1 MLGEALKKCR
11 KACGM
16 TQAEV
21 ASALRISR
29 TSYTK
34 YETDVHM
41 PNAEQIKQ
49 LAELF
54 GVTANQLLGIEPPT
68 YTVASPNGNHNTVTT
83 GDIHINQTAQQARSE
98 SEKLLSVFDRLSEES
113 KTRLMSVAY
122 LLLSDEYK
130 RQGVDLE
137 QQLHKF
143 QHKGG
148 GENGG

>member
-1 MLGEALKKCR
+1 MRLKEVR
-11 KACGM
+11 KSHGL
-16 TQAEV
+16 TQREV
-21 ASALRISR
+21 AEQVGVNQNTYSYWENGKTRIDNLSLQR
-29 TSYTK
+29 
-34 YETDVHM
+34 
-41 PNAEQIKQ
+41 
-49 LAELF
+49 LAEIF
-54 GVTANQLLGIEPPT
+54 DVSVDYLLGNDAT

>member
-1 MLGEALKKCR
+1 MRLKEVR
-11 KACGM
+11 KSHGL
-16 TQAEV
+16 TQREV
-21 ASALRISR
+21 AEQVGVNQNTYSYWENGKTRIDNLSLQ
-29 TSYTK
+29 K
-34 YETDVHM
+34 
-41 PNAEQIKQ
+41 
-49 LAELF
+49 LAEIF
-54 GVTANQLLGIEPPT
+54 DVSVDYLLGNDAT

-130 RQGVDLE
+130 RQGADLE